1 MARPRKHRDELR
13 VHCCNLRLTKSEK
26 GYAER
31 EAAKISCSVANWLR
45 KSAFSKGEIQ
55 VPTMPREYYKQLIGL
70 SNNINQIA
78 KNINQNKYTKIS
90 ADIEEV
96 RELLFKI
103 YNLFQK

>member
-1 MARPRKHRDELR
+1 MARPRKNRDDLR
-13 VHCCNLRLTKSEK
+13 VHCCNVRLTKSEK
-26 GYAER
+26 RYAER

-45 KSAFSKGEIQ
+45 KSSFSKGELQ

-78 KNINQNKYTKIS
+78 KKLNQNKYSKIS
-90 ADIEEV
+90 AEIVEV
-96 RELLFKI
+96 RELLLKI